1 MRRNFGFTLAEVMIV
16 VAIIGIVAALTIPN
30 IVTKYQKEAQV
41 TQLKKVA
48 MDIEQVVDD
57 ITTVEGKTSFAS
69 TSVFKS
75 DAGLDSFLANFSSSN
90 MDCGDDGERCFAA
103 TYSSINGDSSDFTD
117 ICDGKSVQLSNS
129 ASICVSRKLNVSML
143 PFFNRF
149 ASLRLAAGGLTP
161 IGGGGGLT
169 PIGGGGLTPIGG
181 GTTKPV
187 VTDKISY
194 MEMHID
200 TNGKDAP
207 NVGGRDMFSLY
218 VKTDGTITSI
228 KPKGKSIFQKC
239 TCTSFGSSCI
249 CPEEPDTTVASLDK
263 CKASPAGDHC
273 YDILSDND
281 WAMDY

>member
-48 MDIEQVVDD
+48 MDIEQVAEE

-75 DAGLDSFLANFSSSN
+75 DAGLDSFLANFSTTGTN
-90 MDCGDDGERCFAA
+90 CGDDGERCFAA
-103 TYSSINGDSSDFTD
+103 TYGSINGDSSDFTD

-129 ASICVSRKLNVSML
+129 ASICVSRKLNVSMS

-149 ASLRLAAGGLTP
+149 ASLKLAAGGFTP

-169 PIGGGGLTPIGG
+169 PIGGGGSI
-181 GTTKPV
+181 KPV
-187 VTDKISY
+187 VTNKISY
-194 MEMHID
+194 MEIHID
-200 TNGKDAP
+200 TNGPDAP

-228 KPKGKSIFQKC
+228 KPKAKSNFQKC